1 MAYPEWVL
9 KHKTKGT
16 YINCVGGK
24 YYLYAAHSERIS
36 GTKKVKRICDGYL
49 GRITEADGLIP
60 PKEKVS
66 SDIFVYEYGLCFF
79 IMQICENI
87 YKGFRRTSPKNAD
100 FIMVSSILNVI
111 YGCSNHIVFQNS
123 YLSIMFPELNI
134 SKTANDNILSSVS
147 RGVSMVNDT
156 LNKLIVENR
165 TDIFNTLSSLYK
177 IRINDKWYLSKEDF
191 SILSIKEKYQLKW
204 GKE

>member
-9 KHKTKGT
+9 KHKRKGT

-36 GTKKVKRICDGYL
+36 GTGKVKRICDGYL

-66 SDIFVYEYGLCFF
+66 SDILVFEYGLCFF
-79 IMQICENI
+79 IMQTCENI
-87 YKGFRRTSPKNAD
+87 YKGFKRTSPKNAD
-100 FIMVSSILNVI
+100 FIIVSSILNVI
-111 YGCSNHIVFQNS
+111 YGCSNNIVYQNS
-123 YLSIMFPELNI
+123 YLSIIFPNLNI
-134 SKTANDNILSSVS
+134 AKEANENVLNSIS

-156 LNKLIVENR
+156 LDKLIFENKR
-165 TDIFNTLSSLYK
+165 DVFQTLSSLHK
-177 IRINDKWYLSKEDF
+177 IRINDKWYLSKENS
-191 SILSIKEKYQLKW
+191 SILAIKEKYQLKW
-204 GKE
+204 GT